1 MWLAGAAGFIILTNS
16 LFLRYI
22 PKYLSGETN
31 KKTNYLLGLAGTKGR
46 KLVSFA
52 DVSATDARQWSRL
65 SRLKAA
71 LRYRLR
77 PEC

>member
-1 MWLAGAAGFIILTNS
+1 
-16 LFLRYI
+16 
-22 PKYLSGETN
+22 
-31 KKTNYLLGLAGTKGR
+31 
-46 KLVSFA
+46 LVSFA